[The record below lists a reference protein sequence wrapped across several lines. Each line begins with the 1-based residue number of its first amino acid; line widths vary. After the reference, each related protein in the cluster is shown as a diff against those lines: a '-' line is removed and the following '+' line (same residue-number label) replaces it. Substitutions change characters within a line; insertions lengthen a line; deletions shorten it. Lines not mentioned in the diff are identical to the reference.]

1 MIYRNISLF
10 FIIIIGC
17 LSFSYAA
24 IHFTQKSNNVVIN
37 GIDPIHMTSGIPI
50 INPTDPTIN
59 VAPVKLTEKE
69 RKNNAMQIAL
79 LLDTSGS
86 MSGLI
91 EQAKSQ
97 LWNILN
103 ELAKT
108 TKGEDLP
115 TLEIALYEYGNPSRS
130 TGNYQI
136 HQLSPFTTD
145 MDLVSEKLFSLTTNG
160 GEEYCGAVIK
170 ASIDELDWTNK
181 DGLKMIYIAGNEPF
195 SQGPVGYRKICATA
209 QSRGI
214 LVNTIYCNDGAKY
227 DVNDWKSGAEAGGGE
242 FFTINHNETT
252 AYVETPYDDEINR
265 LNQELNKTYHSF
277 NSYGEGKVQNLH
289 LQDSNA
295 SSYSK
300 ENAAKRT
307 KFKASKQYKTEDW
320 DLVENYKK
328 DKKILEKAVI
338 KDERLSKLSKEEL
351 EKEIE
356 LMSEKREVVKS
367 KINDLDKKRTI
378 YKKEKIKAKSKDN
391 LGNSII
397 KTVRKQ
403 AKKKGYQME
412 D

>member
-1 MIYRNISLF
+1 MIYRNIFLF
-10 FIIIIGC
+10 FFTIVGC

-24 IHFTQKSNNVVIN
+24 IHFTQKSNNIIVS
-37 GIDPIHMTSGIPI
+37 GISPIHVIPSAPI
-50 INPTDPTIN
+50 ATPTNFTTN
-59 VAPVKLTEKE
+59 VTPVKLTEKE
-69 RKNNAMQIAL
+69 RKSNAMQIAL

-103 ELAKT
+103 ELTKT

-145 MDLVSEKLFSLTTNG
+145 MDLVSEKLFSLSTNG

-195 SQGPVGYRKICATA
+195 TQGPIGYRKICATA
-209 QSRGI
+209 QSKGI
-214 LVNTIYCNDGAKY
+214 LVNTIYCSDGAKY
-227 DVNDWKSGAEAGGGE
+227 DMNDWKSGAEAGGGE

-252 AYVETPYDDEINR
+252 AYVETPYDDEINK
-265 LNQELNKTYHSF
+265 LNQELNKTYHSY
-277 NSYGEGKVQNLH
+277 NSYGEGKVKNLH

-338 KDERLSKLSKEEL
+338 KDERLSKLNKAEL
-351 EKEIE
+351 EAEIE
-356 LMSEKREVVKS
+356 MMSQKRETVKS
-367 KINDLDKKRTI
+367 QINELDKKRAQ
-378 YKKEKIKAKSKDN
+378 YKKEKVKADSKDN

-403 AKKKGYQME
+403 AKKKGYKVE
-412 D
+412 E

>member
-1 MIYRNISLF
+1 MIYRNIFLF
-10 FIIIIGC
+10 FIIIAGC

-24 IHFTQKSNNVVIN
+24 IHLSQKSNDIRGYGANFTN
-37 GIDPIHMTSGIPI
+37 MPSNSIDGTPSLST
-50 INPTDPTIN
+50 T
-59 VAPVKLTEKE
+59 KLSEET
-69 RKNNAMQIAL
+69 RKSNAMQIAL

-86 MSGLI
+86 MAGLI

-108 TKGEDLP
+108 TKGEELP
-115 TLEIALYEYGNPSRS
+115 TLEIALYEYGNPSNS
-130 TGNYQI
+130 TGKYQI

-145 MDLVSEKLFSLTTNG
+145 MDLVSEKLFSLRTNG

-170 ASIDELDWTNK
+170 ASIDELDWTTK
-181 DGLKMIYIAGNEPF
+181 GGLKMIYIAGNEPF
-195 SQGPVGYRKICATA
+195 TQGPIGYRKICKTA
-209 QSRGI
+209 QNQGI
-214 LVNTIYCNDGAKY
+214 IVNTIYCNDNATY
-227 DVNDWKSGAEAGGGE
+227 DVRSWKLGAEAGGGE

-252 AYVETPYDDEINR
+252 AYVETPYDDEINQ

-307 KFKASKQYKTEDW
+307 KFKASKQYKTSDW
-320 DLVENYKK
+320 DLVENYQK
-328 DKKILEKAVI
+328 DKTILEKATI
-338 KDERLSKLSKEEL
+338 KDERLSKMSKVEL
-351 EKEIE
+351 EDEIE
-356 LMSEKREVVKS
+356 HMAQKREEVKQ
-367 KINDLDKKRTI
+367 KINALDKKRVA
-378 YKKEKIKAKSKDN
+378 YKKDKIKTDQKNN

-403 AKKKGYQME
+403 AKKKGYKVE
-412 D
+412 EN